1 MAAPGFRGGG
11 GALEVSDLLIAAIP
25 HGDPRPGKGGGDEL
39 TCGAG

>member
-1 MAAPGFRGGG
+1 M
-11 GALEVSDLLIAAIP
+11 SDFLIAAIP